1 MDTAPLDN
9 VKLHD
14 LHLRATQTL
23 QLIGQVEVHRVLYD
37 TSDQRYNTKKAKS
50 AAWKQIAATVLGI
63 RPDQVSRYH
72 SLQIQ
77 HKWKSLRTAYVRQ
90 RRKNNPAIPYR
101 YADLMSFLDPFL
113 RRDEAGSSAASV
125 ASVAL
130 QSGRYSGPFELDL
143 DGDVGKDIATSDI
156 QDACIDLFDP
166 IEEDLTCDTGVMVQ
180 KFTATPGPPSGS
192 VLSPPTVG
200 SSTVA
205 VESNNSPGGGTST
218 SSSSIITPQIS
229 PSQMDE
235 LDGFFMQISRTV
247 RKFSPRKIIELKM
260 QIFNL
265 VSQAELDE
273 LDALNKY

>member
-1 MDTAPLDN
+1 MDTAQLDG
-9 VKLHD
+9 KLHD

-23 QLIGQVEVHRVLYD
+23 QLIGLVEVNRVLYD
-37 TSDQRYNTKKAKS
+37 TSDPHYSTKKVKS
-50 AAWKQIAATVLGI
+50 AAWKQITAAVLGI
-63 RPDQVSRYH
+63 KPDEVYRYQ

-90 RRKNNPAIPYR
+90 KRKNNPAIPYR

-113 RRDEAGSSAASV
+113 RRDEGASAAVS
-125 ASVAL
+125 L
-130 QSGRYSGPFELDL
+130 QSSRFSAPFELDF
-143 DGDVGKDIATSDI
+143 DEEVGTDMANAAI

-180 KFTATPGPPSGS
+180 KIAAAPIS
-192 VLSPPTVG
+192 VLSTVG
-200 SSTVA
+200 STIA
-205 VESNNSPGGGTST
+205 ESNST
-218 SSSSIITPQIS
+218 SSTSSATTQIS
-229 PSQMDE
+229 PSQIDE

>member
-1 MDTAPLDN
+1 MDPAPLDN
-9 VKLHD
+9 VVKLHD

-23 QLIGQVEVHRVLYD
+23 QLIGQVEANRVLYD
-37 TSDQRYNTKKAKS
+37 TSDQQYNTKKAKS
-50 AAWKQIAATVLGI
+50 AAWKQISAAVLGI
-63 RPDQVSRYH
+63 KPEQVSRYH

-90 RRKNNPAIPYR
+90 KRKNNPAIPYR
-101 YADLMSFLDPFL
+101 YADLMSFLDPYL
-113 RRDEAGSSAASV
+113 RRDEASSGASNSV
-125 ASVAL
+125 AAL
-130 QSGRYSGPFELDL
+130 HSRSRFSAPFEIDL

-180 KFTATPGPPSGS
+180 KLTATTAGPVSS
-192 VLSPPTVG
+192 VLSTVG
-200 SSTVA
+200 STIA
-205 VESNNSPGGGTST
+205 ESNNGTSGSAST
-218 SSSSIITPQIS
+218 SSSSSTPHIS

-273 LDALNKY
+273 LDAINKY